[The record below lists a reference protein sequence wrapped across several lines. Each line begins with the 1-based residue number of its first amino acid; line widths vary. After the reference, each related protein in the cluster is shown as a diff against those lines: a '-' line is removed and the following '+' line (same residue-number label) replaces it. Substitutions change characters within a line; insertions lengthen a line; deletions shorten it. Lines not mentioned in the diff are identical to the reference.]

1 MPMNN
6 PLIGITVYGMDRPGI
21 IAGIS
26 EVLAMNSINI
36 VDIEQHVLQ
45 GLFFMF
51 IVADTTDSNIA
62 VDRLTALLKK
72 KGKEIGVEVRVVPF
86 RHSERAKNELYV
98 MTVLGKDRV
107 GIVFEISNILYQHGI
122 NIEKTSLKARDDLI
136 SIEWLLDLKEH
147 DVNQVKRFLRSKIE
161 EFGLDV
167 VIQPESIFKRKKR
180 LIVFDMD
187 STIVENEI
195 INEIAKEAGVI
206 EEVRKLTYEAMNG
219 NVDFERALKNRVS
232 LLKGLPVE
240 VLEKIANE
248 IKLTPGAKELIRS
261 LKSAG
266 YKTALV
272 SGGFT
277 YFTNR
282 LKEELG
288 FDYAFGNELEIKDG
302 KLTGRIKGTV
312 INAEV
317 KAKIIEDLAKKE
329 GVSKED
335 VVAVGDGANDT
346 LMIKN
351 AGLGVAFNAKKV
363 LKEVSDGSISK
374 TNLIGLASVLNLP
387 SEFYRRIG
395 DR

>member
-26 EVLAMNSINI
+26 EVLAMNNTNI

-51 IVADTTDSNIA
+51 IVADTTNSNIA

-86 RHSERAKNELYV
+86 RQSERAKNELYV
-98 MTVLGKDRV
+98 MTVLGRDRV
-107 GIVFEISNILYQHGI
+107 GIVFEISSILYQHGI

-147 DVNQVKRFLRSKIE
+147 DVNQVKKFLKSKIE

-187 STIVENEI
+187 STIVENEL

-206 EEVRKLTYEAMNG
+206 EEVKRLTYEAMNG
-219 NVDFERALKNRVS
+219 NVDFEQALRNRVS

-302 KLTGRIKGTV
+302 K
-312 INAEV
+312 
-317 KAKIIEDLAKKE
+317 
-329 GVSKED
+329 
-335 VVAVGDGANDT
+335 
-346 LMIKN
+346 
-351 AGLGVAFNAKKV
+351 
-363 LKEVSDGSISK
+363 
-374 TNLIGLASVLNLP
+374 
-387 SEFYRRIG
+387 
-395 DR
+395 